1 MDFDDDANLD
11 LSQVEDARGGGGG
24 GFGGGPM
31 VIGGGA
37 LGLIV
42 TVVLALLGYNTLGS
56 DSSSSPAPSS
66 SANLA
71 QECATS
77 NQQRFELV
85 QCRQVAV
92 FDDLRDYWATDGTKA
107 LDAQYQDPK
116 LRFFTQSVNTACGNA
131 TSAVGPFY
139 CPGDQRIYIDLGFYD
154 ELAQRFGA
162 PGEFAQA
169 YVLAHEFG
177 HHIQYLSGFESEIR
191 KLQQQNPTKENQYSI
206 ALELQADCYA
216 GVWTANATGGAQSLI
231 EGVSQEDIKSAI
243 GAAEAVGDDRIQ
255 EQAGGQVNPETWT
268 HGSAAQR
275 EQWFDVGRNSGD
287 PQSCNTLKQA

>member
-1 MDFDDDANLD
+1 MDFDKDANLD
-11 LSQVEDARGGGGG
+11 LSKVEDARGGGG

-31 VIGGGA
+31 VVGGGA

-42 TVVLALLGYNTLGS
+42 TVVLALLGYNTLGD
-56 DSSSSPAPSS
+56 DSTSPAPSS

-71 QECATS
+71 QECAVS
-77 NQQRFELV
+77 NTQRFELV

-92 FDDLRDYWATDGTKA
+92 FDDLRDYWSTEGAPA
-107 LDAQYQDPK
+107 LGAQYEDPR
-116 LRFFTQSVNTACGNA
+116 LRFFTQGVNTACGQA

-154 ELAQRFGA
+154 DLAQRFGA

-177 HHIQYLSGFESEIR
+177 HHMQYVTGFEREIR
-191 KLQQQNPTKENQYSI
+191 QLQQQDPGNQNKYSI
-206 ALELQADCYA
+206 ALELQADCFA
-216 GVWTANATGGAQSLI
+216 GVWTKNATGGAQSLI

-243 GAAEAVGDDRIQ
+243 QAAGAVGDDRIQ

-275 EQWFDVGRNSGD
+275 EQWFNTGNTSGD
-287 PQSCNTLKQA
+287 PKSCNTLNAR

>member
-24 GFGGGPM
+24 FGGGPM

-37 LGLIV
+37 LGVIV
-42 TVVLALLGYNTLGS
+42 TVVLALLGYNTLGN
-56 DSSSSPAPSS
+56 DSASPAPSS
-66 SANLA
+66 TAGLA
-71 QECATS
+71 QTCATS
-77 NQQRFELV
+77 NAQRFDNVE
-85 QCRQVAV
+85 CRQVAV
-92 FDDLRDYWATDGTKA
+92 FDDLRDYWSTQGTEAIGAK
-107 LDAQYQDPK
+107 YTDPK
-116 LRFFTQSVNTACGNA
+116 LRFFTQAVNTACGQA
-131 TSAVGPFY
+131 SSAVGPFY

-177 HHIQYLSGFESEIR
+177 HHIQYLSGFEGEIR
-191 KLQQQNPTKENQYSI
+191 KLQQQNPSKENQYSI

-216 GVWTANATGGAQSLI
+216 GVWTKNASGGAESLVKS
-231 EGVSQEDIKSAI
+231 VSAEDVKSAI
-243 GAAEAVGDDRIQ
+243 QAAGAVGDDRIQ
-255 EQAGGQVNPETWT
+255 QQSGGGVNPETWT

-275 EQWFDVGRNSGD
+275 EQWFNTGQSSGD
-287 PQSCNTLKQA
+287 PKSCDTLNRA

>member
-24 GFGGGPM
+24 FGGGPIA
-31 VIGGGA
+31 IGGGA

-42 TVVLALLGYNTLGS
+42 TVVLALLGYNTLGN

-66 SANLA
+66 TAGLA
-71 QECATS
+71 QTCATS
-77 NQQRFELV
+77 NAQRFDHVE
-85 QCRQVAV
+85 CRQVAV
-92 FDDLRDYWATDGTKA
+92 FDDLRDYWGTQGTQA
-107 LDAQYQDPK
+107 LGAQYTDPK
-116 LRFFTQSVNTACGNA
+116 LRFFTQAVNTACGQA
-131 TSAVGPFY
+131 SSAVGPFY

-177 HHIQYLSGFESEIR
+177 HHIQYLTGFEGEIR
-191 KLQQQNPTKENQYSI
+191 KLQQQNPSKENQYSI

-216 GVWTANATGGAQSLI
+216 GVWTKNASGGAESLVKS
-231 EGVSQEDIKSAI
+231 VSQEDVKSAI
-243 GAAEAVGDDRIQ
+243 QAAGAVGDDRIQ
-255 EQAGGQVNPETWT
+255 EQSGGGVNPETWT

-275 EQWFDVGRNSGD
+275 EKWFTTGQSSGD
-287 PQSCNTLKQA
+287 PKSCNTLNAA

>member
-1 MDFDDDANLD
+1 MDFDEDANLD

-24 GFGGGPM
+24 FGGPM
-31 VIGGGA
+31 VVGGGA

-42 TVVLALLGYNTLGS
+42 TVVLALLGYNTLGD
-56 DSSSSPAPSS
+56 DSASPAPSS

-71 QECATS
+71 QECAAT

-92 FDDLRDYWATDGTKA
+92 FDDLRDYWSTQGAPAIG
-107 LDAQYQDPK
+107 AQYADPK
-116 LRFFTQSVNTACGNA
+116 LRFFTQGVNTACGQA

-177 HHIQYLSGFESEIR
+177 HHIQYLSGFEGEIR
-191 KLQQQNPTKENQYSI
+191 KLQQQDPGNENKYSI

-216 GVWTANATGGAQSLI
+216 GVWTKNATGGAQSLI
-231 EGVSQEDIKSAI
+231 EGVSPEDIKSAI
-243 GAAEAVGDDRIQ
+243 QAAGSVGDDRIQ
-255 EQAGGQVNPETWT
+255 EKAGGQVNPETWT

-275 EQWFDVGRNSGD
+275 EQWFNTGQSSGN
-287 PQSCNTLKQA
+287 PKSCNTLNRA

>member
-1 MDFDDDANLD
+1 MDFDEDANLD
-11 LSQVEDARGGGGG
+11 LSKVEDARGGGGG
-24 GFGGGPM
+24 FSGGPM
-31 VIGGGA
+31 VVGGGA

-42 TVVLALLGYNTLGS
+42 TVVLALLGYNTLG
-56 DSSSSPAPSS
+56 DDSSSPAPSS

-71 QECATS
+71 QECAVS
-77 NQQRFELV
+77 NAQRFELV

-92 FDDLRDYWATDGTKA
+92 FDDLRDYWSTEGTKA
-107 LDAQYQDPK
+107 LGAQYADPR
-116 LRFFTQSVNTACGNA
+116 LRFFTQGVNTACGQA

-177 HHIQYLSGFESEIR
+177 HHIQYLTGFESEVR
-191 KLQQQNPTKENQYSI
+191 RLQQRDPGNENKYSI
-206 ALELQADCYA
+206 ALELQADCFA
-216 GVWTANATGGAQSLI
+216 GVWTRNASGGAQSLV
-231 EGVSQEDIKSAI
+231 ESVSAEDIKSALQ
-243 GAAEAVGDDRIQ
+243 AAGAVGDDRIQ
-255 EQAGGQVNPETWT
+255 EQSGGRVNPETWT

-275 EQWFDVGRNSGD
+275 EQWFNTGHSSGD
-287 PQSCNTLKQA
+287 PKTCSTLDRV